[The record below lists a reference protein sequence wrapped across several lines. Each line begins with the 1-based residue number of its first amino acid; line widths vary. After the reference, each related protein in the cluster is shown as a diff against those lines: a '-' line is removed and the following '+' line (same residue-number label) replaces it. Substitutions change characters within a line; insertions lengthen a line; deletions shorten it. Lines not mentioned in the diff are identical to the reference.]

1 MFLRELFEAPGKQ
14 ASFALGRLN
23 PATTGHEL
31 LVDKI
36 KAEPGDSFLVL
47 TDRLPKLPKDPLT
60 AQDKLDWA
68 RKSFD
73 GISIGLAKTVLI
85 AADRLYK
92 MGYTDVTYLE
102 GIDPEKPFPL
112 SKLLKDYNGVKKD
125 LHDYNFNS
133 IRVVQLPR
141 DASAKDAKGMSG
153 TKMRQLV
160 ADNDLEKFKKD
171 AVTLK
176 AQPYAEEMFKKLQ
189 GIMGVDSV
197 EEGDVINLNQRRE
210 LKNAKAKFIAMQL
223 IQDLKDK
230 GVTFSDPGPERDLEK
245 ELIDIITGKKF
256 DEGIDID
263 IDDLEDDPDYRKELE
278 KEFLKILTPSQRK
291 RYGKKMFDNV
301 EEKVSTEVGAP
312 KTIKVMKPINPPK
325 APDSTIPRSRD
336 GYTKKDGTTYI
347 QDKYEDNLIHVSDG
361 GGTYTFDG
369 SRMIKWQTPRIKGL
383 KFIYD
388 YVQNKIYMDAK
399 NEVDIKDGPV
409 NVDQLAAYDMKGN
422 LIQGSGSLGIGAGGM
437 RVSMDKDKLS
447 IKYNMGAGLTVHATG
462 SRNKKPSPEAQKLLK
477 TALGKVQAGENIN
490 FTDAL
495 SKLDKAGATVQF
507 RYMGKGIPFKQGVEM
522 LKKGSQ

>member
-36 KAEPGDSFLVL
+36 KAEPGDSFLFL

-112 SKLLKDYNGVKKD
+112 SKLLQDYNGVKKD

-197 EEGDVINLNQRRE
+197 DEKL
-210 LKNAKAKFIAMQL
+210 
-223 IQDLKDK
+223 DLK
-230 GVTFSDPGPERDLEK
+230 
-245 ELIDIITGKKF
+245 
-256 DEGIDID
+256 
-263 IDDLEDDPDYRKELE
+263 DLEDDPDYQKELE
-278 KEFLKILTPSQRK
+278 KEFLKTLSPSQRK

-325 APDSTIPRSRD
+325 APDTTIPRTRD

-347 QDKYEDNLIHVSDG
+347 QDKFEDNLMHVSDG

-399 NEVDIKDGPV
+399 NEVDIKDGTV

-422 LIQGSGSLGIGAGGM
+422 LIPDSGSLGIGAGGM
-437 RVSMDKDKLS
+437 RVSLDKDKMS

-462 SRNKKPSPEAQKLLK
+462 STNKKPSPEAQKLLK
-477 TALGKVQAGENIN
+477 FALGKAKAGENVN
-490 FTDAL
+490 FTDML
-495 SKLDKAGATVQF
+495 GKIDKAGAKVQF
-507 RYMGKGIPFKQGVEM
+507 RYMGKNIPFKQGVEM
-522 LKKGSQ
+522 LNKVS

>member
-1 MFLRELFEAPGKQ
+1 MFIRELFEAPTKT
-14 ASFALGRLN
+14 AAFALGRLN

-36 KAEPGDSFLVL
+36 KAEPGDSFLFL

-112 SKLLKDYNGVKKD
+112 SKLLQDYNGVKKD

-197 EEGDVINLNQRRE
+197 DEKL
-210 LKNAKAKFIAMQL
+210 
-223 IQDLKDK
+223 DLK
-230 GVTFSDPGPERDLEK
+230 
-245 ELIDIITGKKF
+245 
-256 DEGIDID
+256 
-263 IDDLEDDPDYRKELE
+263 DLEDDPDYQKELE
-278 KEFLKILTPSQRK
+278 KEFLKTLSPSQRK

-325 APDSTIPRSRD
+325 APDTTIPRTRD

-347 QDKYEDNLIHVSDG
+347 QDKFEDNLIHVSDG

-399 NEVDIKDGPV
+399 NEVDIKDGTV

-422 LIQGSGSLGIGAGGM
+422 LIPDSGSLGIGAGGM
-437 RVSMDKDKLS
+437 RVSLDKDKMS

-462 SRNKKPSPEAQKLLK
+462 STNKKPSPEAQKLLK
-477 TALGKVQAGENIN
+477 FALGKAKAGENVN
-490 FTDAL
+490 FTDML
-495 SKLDKAGATVQF
+495 GKIDKAGAKVQF
-507 RYMGKGIPFKQGVEM
+507 RYMGKNIPFKQGVEM
-522 LKKGSQ
+522 LNKVS

>member
-36 KAEPGDSFLVL
+36 KAEPGDSFLFL

-112 SKLLKDYNGVKKD
+112 SKLLQDYNGVKKD
-125 LHDYNFNS
+125 LHDYKFNS

-230 GVTFSDPGPERDLEK
+230 GVTF
-245 ELIDIITGKKF
+245 
-256 DEGIDID
+256 
-263 IDDLEDDPDYRKELE
+263 
-278 KEFLKILTPSQRK
+278 
-291 RYGKKMFDNV
+291 
-301 EEKVSTEVGAP
+301 
-312 KTIKVMKPINPPK
+312 
-325 APDSTIPRSRD
+325 
-336 GYTKKDGTTYI
+336 
-347 QDKYEDNLIHVSDG
+347 
-361 GGTYTFDG
+361 
-369 SRMIKWQTPRIKGL
+369 
-383 KFIYD
+383 
-388 YVQNKIYMDAK
+388 
-399 NEVDIKDGPV
+399 
-409 NVDQLAAYDMKGN
+409 
-422 LIQGSGSLGIGAGGM
+422 
-437 RVSMDKDKLS
+437 
-447 IKYNMGAGLTVHATG
+447 IKY
-462 SRNKKPSPEAQKLLK
+462 
-477 TALGKVQAGENIN
+477 
-490 FTDAL
+490 
-495 SKLDKAGATVQF
+495 
-507 RYMGKGIPFKQGVEM
+507 YM
-522 LKKGSQ
+522 